1 MDDDNNN
8 DDNNIPDDSS
18 SIFFQQILNDIGRL
32 AFGVIFI
39 EVWVLNDDK
48 TQLIR
53 GGIWIDPVVLH
64 GDSRTNKFQRFID
77 PKASD
82 YFPPSPFS
90 PGVGIP
96 GTLWSA
102 SKEISGTTT
111 GSSIRNGTIFGG
123 GGGGGEGRNHRRN
136 RTLFPVETVRD
147 GETTNKNKNED
158 TNNVVVGNTNDKK
171 DEEKSGASSPTSSS
185 PRQKHTKRRVL
196 HHRRSNTL
204 DERQLRTTATTTTT
218 TTISSPSKNNTN
230 PKHRRLTSDGPMQG
244 DSNNNNI
251 DIEIGRWTKSWRSR
265 TNAQQHDNYHHQQ
278 STKLKATLSPK
289 NVRWREISTL
299 ASDPD
304 QPYNP
309 RIQYLMNECGLGWVA
324 GVST

>member
-8 DDNNIPDDSS
+8 NDNNNIPDDPSLL
-18 SIFFQQILNDIGRL
+18 FFQQILNDIGRL

-39 EVWVLNDDK
+39 EVWILNDDK
-48 TQLIR
+48 THLIR

-64 GDSRTNKFQRFID
+64 GDGTTNSFQRLID

-102 SKEISGTTT
+102 SKEISGTA
-111 GSSIRNGTIFGG
+111 GSSIRNGTIFGGGG

-136 RTLFPVETVRD
+136 RTLFPVETVRG
-147 GETTNKNKNED
+147 GETTNMKKNED
-158 TNNVVVGNTNDKK
+158 TNNVVVVGNTNDKK

-204 DERQLRTTATTTTT
+204 DERQLRTT
-218 TTISSPSKNNTN
+218 TISSPSKNNTN
-230 PKHRRLTSDGPMQG
+230 PKHRRLASDGPMQG
-244 DSNNNNI
+244 CSNNNNI
-251 DIEIGRWTKSWRSR
+251 DIETGRWTKSWRSR
-265 TNAQQHDNYHHQQ
+265 TNAQQHDNYHYQQ
-278 STKLKATLSPK
+278 PTKLKATLSPK